1 MGSSR
6 IPFAVGACVRLV
18 EFPDLALHHGL
29 DIRINRCHD
38 IVAVCRLLDRFLKI
52 IIRIQI
58 AELTPMS
65 SISFNNSGVKCRP
78 AVGAAAEPS
87 CSA

>member
-18 EFPDLALHHGL
+18 EFPDLVSTTDWIFAS
-29 DIRINRCHD
+29 
-38 IVAVCRLLDRFLKI
+38 IVVTMLLPFVRLLDRFLKI

-58 AELTPMS
+58 AELTP
-65 SISFNNSGVKCRP
+65 VD
-78 AVGAAAEPS
+78 AV
-87 CSA
+87 

>member
-18 EFPDLALHHGL
+18 ELPDLVLHHGL

-38 IVAVCRLLDRFLKI
+38 VGAVCRLLDRFLKI

-58 AELTPMS
+58 AELTP
-65 SISFNNSGVKCRP
+65 VD
-78 AVGAAAEPS
+78 AV
-87 CSA
+87 